1 MIDRRLLVLPA
12 LAALAARNADAFT
25 PASFGGRTAANS
37 VRSFSMVSTETEV
50 SVEYDSAA
58 RLAYKDWCG
67 KFNKEAS
74 DERFET
80 FKANYEAITVANV
93 SAAKKARDEGSD
105 RPKDLELN
113 EFGDMS
119 EKEYLEMQSGG
130 NASPAEE
137 TPAAP
142 SPMDSIMEATM
153 AQSDASSAL
162 AEAADA
168 MAEEEEQLVEALG
181 LDSIEELE
189 EAIDSMQGIDSE
201 GVEVDTSDV
210 REVRVRAAY
219 MDWCKEYGKQPD
231 EARFP
236 TFSSNFLAME
246 EYANENGREMVLN
259 KYADCTEEEYRQ
271 LTNTAAPAPELVVEA
286 PVEKKPEAPKKA
298 EEPKVEA
305 PKKEEP
311 KAEAPKKEEP
321 KGKQNAVF
329 SILVLCCEKASPYSP
344 FIIISS

>member
-1 MIDRRLLVLPA
+1 M
-12 LAALAARNADAFT
+12 
-25 PASFGGRTAANS
+25 
-37 VRSFSMVSTETEV
+37 STETDV

-93 SAAKKARDEGSD
+93 SAAKKARDEGGD

-130 NASPAEE
+130 SASPAEE
-137 TPAAP
+137 TPKAP
-142 SPMDSIMEATM
+142 SPMESVMEASM

-168 MAEEEEQLVEALG
+168 MAEEEEQLAEALG

-210 REVRVRAAY
+210 REVRIRAAY

-286 PVEKKPEAPKKA
+286 PVEKEPEAPQEAPKKV
-298 EEPKVEA
+298 EEPKAEV

-321 KGKQNAVF
+321 KGEQDIMCF
-329 SILVLCCEKASPYSP
+329 
-344 FIIISS
+344 